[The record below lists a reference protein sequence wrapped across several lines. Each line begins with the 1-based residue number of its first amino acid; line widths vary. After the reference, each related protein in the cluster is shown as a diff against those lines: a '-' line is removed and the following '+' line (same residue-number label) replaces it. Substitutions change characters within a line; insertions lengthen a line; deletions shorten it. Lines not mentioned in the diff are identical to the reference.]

1 MKKQQAKTTDCELA
15 EGQLVR
21 VIPHVRFKSE
31 DLQYG
36 LVLEIV
42 PTRYAGAKFKKQRIG
57 VLVLW
62 SNGKRA
68 WEPYTYLE
76 PVGDA

>member
-1 MKKQQAKTTDCELA
+1 MKKQQTKTTDCELA
-15 EGQLVR
+15 IGQLVR
-21 VIPHVRFKSE
+21 VIPFERLKSE

-36 LVLEIV
+36 LVLKID
-42 PTRYAGAKFKKQRIG
+42 PTRYGGAKFMKQRIG

-62 SNGKRA
+62 PNGKRA

-76 PVGDA
+76 PVGDV